1 MRMQISLVLCV
12 SKLLNV
18 PKVLCS
24 KGGNLRDHIHS
35 TLNTN
40 NPP

>member
-24 KGGNLRDHIHS
+24 KGGNLEITYIPH
-35 TLNTN
+35 
-40 NPP
+40 